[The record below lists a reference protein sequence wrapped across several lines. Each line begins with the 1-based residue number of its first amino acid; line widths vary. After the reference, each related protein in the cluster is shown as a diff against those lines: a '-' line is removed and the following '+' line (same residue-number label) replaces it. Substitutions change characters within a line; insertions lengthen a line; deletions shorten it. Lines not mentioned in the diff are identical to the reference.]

1 MQIRLHKNARTTPAV
16 RQAIQ
21 ASTLSERALA
31 QKYGVSRTTIR
42 KWKHRSSVE
51 DASHRPH
58 TLKTT
63 LTPAQEAIVVYL
75 RQSLLLPLDDL
86 LAVTRE
92 FLNPDVSR
100 SGLNR
105 CLRRHGVASLKALL
119 PPVEKTKY
127 KPFKAY
133 EPGFLHVD
141 VKYLP
146 AIEGEPRR
154 YLFVA
159 IDRATRWVYVA
170 LKPNRSALSAK
181 AFLKEVIQAA
191 PFRIQKCLT
200 DNGSE
205 FTDRFLTRT
214 RQPSGT
220 HEFDRLCAE
229 QAIEHRLIPPGRPQ
243 TNGLVERFNGRIE
256 EVLQTHRFDS
266 TADLETTLHR
276 YVDLYNH
283 HIPQRAL
290 GHLTPIQALK
300 NWQMSHPHLF
310 RKKVHNLAEL
320 DIYLLPLFVLALSHD
335 LLASEKEA
343 GILGLLAAQPVS
355 LRRLLSF
362 KIGFRLGLLL
372 LLTAGLLLIAV
383 AVAGID
389 PRQPGVGWRLVS
401 WFGIVFAY
409 CGFWFALAMLVVS
422 LGWRSATNAAV
433 LAASWLTVV
442 ILVPAGVNM
451 FLAAAYPMPN
461 RMDYIVRL
469 RDAADDIRK
478 ATDEIAEGFFADHPE
493 LRPDAE
499 SADDESKWVLGQL
512 ELDRRMQAA
521 VAEFTDALQHQQDLA
536 ERLKFF
542 SPALLTQSA
551 FLELTGTGLARH
563 RQFLAQIDAY
573 HAELRDFFNP
583 KLIRGDFA
591 FDAFDDIPRFEYREE
606 SAGDLAGRVG
616 TDLLGLAAPAL
627 LMGWLASIAVRRY
640 RVAGS

>member
-31 QKYGVSRTTIR
+31 QKYGVSRTTVR
-42 KWKHRSSVE
+42 KWKRRSSVE

-58 TLKTT
+58 TLRTT

-100 SGLNR
+100 SGLDR

-119 PPVEKTKY
+119 PPAEKTTF
-127 KPFKAY
+127 KPFKVY

-146 AIEGEPRR
+146 AIDGEPRR

-170 LKPNRSALSAK
+170 LKPNRTALSAK
-181 AFLKEVIQAA
+181 AFLKAVIQAA

-243 TNGLVERFNGRIE
+243 TNGMVERFNGRIE
-256 EVLQTHRFDS
+256 DVLQTHRFDT

-276 YVDLYNH
+276 YVALYNH

-310 RKKVHNLAEL
+310 RKRVHNLAGL
-320 DIYLLPLFVLALSHD
+320 DTYYT
-335 LLASEKEA
+335 E
-343 GILGLLAAQPVS
+343 
-355 LRRLLSF
+355 
-362 KIGFRLGLLL
+362 
-372 LLTAGLLLIAV
+372 
-383 AVAGID
+383 
-389 PRQPGVGWRLVS
+389 
-401 WFGIVFAY
+401 
-409 CGFWFALAMLVVS
+409 
-422 LGWRSATNAAV
+422 
-433 LAASWLTVV
+433 
-442 ILVPAGVNM
+442 
-451 FLAAAYPMPN
+451 
-461 RMDYIVRL
+461 
-469 RDAADDIRK
+469 
-478 ATDEIAEGFFADHPE
+478 
-493 LRPDAE
+493 
-499 SADDESKWVLGQL
+499 
-512 ELDRRMQAA
+512 
-521 VAEFTDALQHQQDLA
+521 
-536 ERLKFF
+536 
-542 SPALLTQSA
+542 
-551 FLELTGTGLARH
+551 
-563 RQFLAQIDAY
+563 
-573 HAELRDFFNP
+573 
-583 KLIRGDFA
+583 
-591 FDAFDDIPRFEYREE
+591 
-606 SAGDLAGRVG
+606 
-616 TDLLGLAAPAL
+616 
-627 LMGWLASIAVRRY
+627 
-640 RVAGS
+640 